1 MDDEQYQHY
10 FKDTDRKGY
19 WMQTASGRQIRVF
32 DPLHESN
39 DFVIEDIAHHLSLV
53 CRFTGAVR
61 VHYSV
66 AQHSVLVSQLV
77 PPDFAFEGLL
87 HDASEA
93 YLNDIASPVKAG
105 LPDYKAAEVA
115 MEQAIARK
123 FGLSWPK
130 SPEVKRA
137 DGIAV
142 ATEARDLMK
151 NAPTL
156 WRLPEK
162 PLRGVTIEPW
172 TPAQAEQFFLD
183 RFREIAPPG
192 R

>member
-1 MDDEQYQHY
+1 MDDVEYRGT
-10 FKDTDRKGY
+10 FGPERKDY
-19 WMQTASGRQIRVF
+19 WMQTASGRRILIF
-32 DPLHESN
+32 NPSDPSN
-39 DFVIEDIAHHLSLV
+39 EFVIEDIAHHLSLV

-77 PPDFAFEGLL
+77 PPADALEGLL

-115 MEQAIARK
+115 MERALATRFSIA
-123 FGLSWPK
+123 FPK
-130 SPEVKRA
+130 TDAVRRA

-142 ATEARDLMK
+142 ATEARDLMT
-151 NAPTL
+151 AAATL

-172 TPAQAEQFFLD
+172 SPAQAERAFLD
-183 RFREIAPPG
+183 RFREITGAG

>member
-1 MDDEQYQHY
+1 
-10 FKDTDRKGY
+10 
-19 WMQTASGRQIRVF
+19 MQTVSGRQIRIF
-32 DPLHESN
+32 DPFHESN
-39 DFVIEDIAHHLSLV
+39 EFVIEDIAHHLSLV

-77 PPDFAFEGLL
+77 PPEFALEGLL

-105 LPDYKAAEVA
+105 LPDYKATEVA
-115 MEQAIARK
+115 MEKALATK
-123 FGLSWPK
+123 FGLYWPK

-142 ATEARDLMK
+142 ATEARDLMR

-172 TPAQAEQFFLD
+172 TPERAELEFLA
-183 RFREIAPPG
+183 RFREVSAA
-192 R
+192 

>member
-1 MDDEQYQHY
+1 MENDPH
-10 FKDTDRKGY
+10 FATSPDRKTY
-19 WMQTASGRQIRVF
+19 WMQTASGRRIFIF
-32 DPLHESN
+32 DPGNSEN
-39 DFVIEDIAHHLSLV
+39 EFVIEDIAHHLSLV

-77 PPDFAFEGLL
+77 PPEFALEGLL

-105 LPDYKAAEVA
+105 LPDYKSAEVE
-115 MEQAIARK
+115 MEKALAKK
-123 FGLSWPK
+123 FGLYWPK

-142 ATEARDLMK
+142 ATEARDLMR

-162 PLRGVTIEPW
+162 PLRGVLIEPW
-172 TPAQAEQFFLD
+172 SPQQAEQIFLD
-183 RFREIAPPG
+183 RFREITRA
-192 R
+192 